1 MNKNK
6 ISLLVIV
13 TLAFSALPLTLFVI
27 AKPAFVIPDYEPV
40 DWQSGLAGEVN
51 MLVFDP
57 DDYFG
62 ATSEE
67 SGLAMATPTVGTT
80 VYDWYIG
87 AMSGSPWMT
96 LRGVG
101 DFVEVWIQ
109 DDLSFP
115 AGDPRNDDPT
125 NTMITDEMIDYLI
138 EEFDDTIYA
147 IDTGYF
153 GTPFDRDG
161 TGTIFEAMGWPSFT
175 WDWIETTDP
184 YEPQRVILKLLNY
197 QDDNY
202 FDPNYPSYVAGFF
215 SSGYTD
221 YYNRNMIHLD
231 CWRWWQRLGVEGHQW
246 FPVTRPELVV
256 NRPNL
261 YESVTAHEYQHNI
274 HADRLPGD
282 DTYMNEACSLFAE
295 PLCGYELDAGQIEW
309 FLATPD
315 NSLTEWGDQG
325 NINILA
331 DYGAAFLW
339 ALYLTDHY
347 GSTFMGDYVKNCNPG
362 TDGINA
368 ILAPYSVSYNEV
380 FRDWTIAN
388 LLNGDGLYGYE
399 SIDLDELDEDL
410 RVYEISK
417 KKIPWTSSEKFGKT
431 YTTGTTYMPDG
442 YNTGVV
448 ELNPFGT
455 DYVALTGIIGENYI
469 LFDGDDLA
477 KYPFEWGIEEDAW
490 HTKNGD
496 LMDILLAGEAYVDPL
511 DPTLSIN
518 TYWDIEPYWD
528 FGFVQV
534 STDGGETWTTLA
546 NEYTVPWYDYHALHK
561 IVDNLPGLTG
571 GSGAPIEMEFDL
583 TAYAGLNV
591 LIGFR
596 YMTDWGTFEKGWYI
610 YEASVSGAPVDL
622 ENVPKEADF
631 MVTLLKTDG
640 VDYEVFELSLSDIY
654 ETGVYFDDIA
664 NDEDLILIISTI
676 MEYGTVDYKFRNM
689 LPEMLRYF
697 QCYLER

>member
-1 MNKNK
+1 MNKKNK
-6 ISLLVIV
+6 IALLIVV

-27 AKPAFVIPDYEPV
+27 AKPALIIPDYEPV
-40 DWQSGLAGEVN
+40 DWQSGLAGEVE
-51 MLVFDP
+51 LPLLDP
-57 DDYFG
+57 DAVPSDYFG
-62 ATSEE
+62 ESSE
-67 SGLAMATPTVGTT
+67 SGLAMSTPLVGTT

-125 NTMITDEMIDYLI
+125 NTMITDEMVEYLM
-138 EEFDDTIYA
+138 EEFDNTIYA

-161 TGTIFEAMGWPSFT
+161 TGTIFEAIGWPSFT

-184 YEPQRVILKLLNY
+184 YNPQRVILKILNY

-202 FDPNYPSYVAGFF
+202 FDPTYPSYVAGFF

-231 CWRWWQRLGVEGHQW
+231 CWRWWQRVGPEGYQW
-246 FPVTRPELVV
+246 FPDTNPELEVT
-256 NRPNL
+256 RPNL

-282 DTYMNEACSLFAE
+282 DTYMNEACSLIAE

-325 NINILA
+325 GINILA

-339 ALYLTDHY
+339 AIYLNDHY
-347 GSTFMGDYVKNCNPG
+347 GSTFMGDYVKNVNPG

-368 ILAPYSVSYNEV
+368 LLAPYGVSFNEV

-399 SIDLDELDEDL
+399 SIDLNELDTDV

-417 KKIPWTSSEKFGKT
+417 SKIPWTSSEKFGKT
-431 YTTGTTYMPDG
+431 YTHETTYMPDG
-442 YNTGVV
+442 YNTGIV
-448 ELNPFGT
+448 ELNPFST
-455 DYVALTGIIGENYI
+455 DYIALTGMTGENYI

-477 KYPFEWGIEEDAW
+477 KYPFEWSYESDEGW
-490 HTKNGD
+490 HTKKGD

-528 FGFVQV
+528 FGFVQI
-534 STDGGETWTTLA
+534 STDGGETWTTLG
-546 NEYTVPWYDYHALHK
+546 NEYTVPWYDYHAWHK

-571 GSGAPIEMEFDL
+571 SSGAPIEMEFDL
-583 TAYAGLNV
+583 SAYIGEDV

-596 YMTDWGTFEKGWYI
+596 YITDWNTYEEGWNI
-610 YEASVSGAPVDL
+610 YDVSVSGETVLL

-631 MVTLLKTDG
+631 MVTVVKFG
-640 VDYEVFELSLSDIY
+640 ECYEIIELDLSDMY
-654 ETGVYFDDIA
+654 ETGVFFDDIA
-664 NDEDLILIISTI
+664 NEEDIILIVSST

-689 LPEMLRYF
+689 LPKML
-697 QCYLER
+697 